1 MRKLWLRVNDNV
13 FLDLQGGYHINNS
26 GLQTPIL
33 SRLAGMLYLTN
44 ISGLG
49 FENNRGFE
57 YIGNLNYVPT
67 LNRPAQT
74 VIAGTLNFVPGLSGA
89 TPYEGYNAF
98 VDYIEDAELA
108 LLYSPTGG
116 SYSQTSFSI
125 NGTNTYI
132 LEGVITKITKQELKA
147 GILSVGFEFRG
158 FMPWFCTSQQNPT
171 ASAQNNSS
179 FTLNQGT
186 SKIGRSFDITLTA
199 KSAATHVGAVLKN
212 PAGSVIGGFDLSAL
226 SIANGDV
233 IRWCSDPQRRLL
245 TLNGADV
252 TQYTNLAL
260 RLYPLL
266 LDRTTLKFGIEA
278 TGTAMTGSL
287 GLSAKFKIYRRS
299 V

>member
-1 MRKLWLRVNDNV
+1 MRKLWLRVNDNM
-13 FLDLQGGYHINNS
+13 FFDLQGGYHINNT
-26 GLQTPIL
+26 GLEALIVTQ
-33 SRLAGMLYLTN
+33 LAGMLYFTN

-57 YIGNLNYVPT
+57 YIGNFNYVPT
-67 LNRPAQT
+67 IDRPAQT
-74 VIAGTLNFVPGLSGA
+74 VIAGTLNFVHGFSG
-89 TPYEGYNAF
+89 TSPYEGYSAF
-98 VDYIEDAELA
+98 IDCIEGAELA

-116 SYSQTSFSI
+116 SYSQTAFSI
-125 NGTNTYI
+125 HGTSTYI

-147 GILSVGFEFRG
+147 GILSVGFEFRA
-158 FMPWFCTSQQNPT
+158 FMPWFCTSAQNPS

-179 FTLNQGT
+179 FSLNQGI

-199 KSAATHVGAVLKN
+199 KTAVTNAGAVLKN
-212 PAGSVIGGFDLSAL
+212 SSGAVIGGFDLSSL
-226 SIANGDV
+226 SIAKDDV
-233 IRWCSDPQRRLL
+233 IRWCSDPQRRIL

-252 TQYTNLAL
+252 TQYTNLAM

-266 LDRTTLKFGIEA
+266 ENSATLKFGIDA
-278 TGTAMTGSL
+278 TGTAMTGSF